1 MEEKI
6 MSEKDNELKKVLD
19 NIIRRKDEYINS
31 KDEKA
36 LKQLLDETVEYLR
49 KIDEIIE
56 PVRKEFETYQERKE
70 RYERELKE
78 LDGLKEHLIKAAEEI
93 KKRDIEMNNRT
104 ITILT
109 KVNKIYD
116 WFHSL
121 KTEYENKGV
130 FVLYYLLGS
139 ITFLVVLMLV
149 VVIKILSR

>member
-1 MEEKI
+1 M
-6 MSEKDNELKKVLD
+6 EKDNELKKVLD

-36 LKQLLDETVEYLR
+36 LKQLMDETVEYLR

-78 LDGLKEHLIKAAEEI
+78 LDDLKRYLLRTAEEI
-93 KKRDIEMNNRT
+93 KQRDIEMNNRT
-104 ITILT
+104 ISILK
-109 KVNKIYD
+109 KVNTIYN
-116 WFHSL
+116 WFYSL
-121 KTEYENKGV
+121 KLEYENKGL

-149 VVIKILSR
+149 VVLKILK

>member
-1 MEEKI
+1 

-19 NIIRRKDEYINS
+19 NIIRRKDEAVNN

-36 LKQLLDETVEYLR
+36 LKQLMDETVLYLR

-78 LDGLKEHLIKAAEEI
+78 LDGLKEHLLKTAEEI

-104 ITILT
+104 ISILN
-109 KVNKIYD
+109 KVKTIYD
-116 WFHSL
+116 WFESF
-121 KTEYENKGV
+121 KTEYENKGL

-139 ITFLVVLMLV
+139 ITFLLVLMLV
-149 VVIKILSR
+149 VVLKILK